1 MAGTECS
8 LNFGGKAVNLYMERT
23 DALAAVGSVEEVCR
37 LIDLV
42 SDTMDDYLYICD
54 FQNDFYYISPQAKK
68 RFLLPSNQFHNVMK
82 VHEQLVYPDDI
93 MELKKEFEL
102 LENGERKTHSMM
114 YRWMSADGKPIWIN
128 CRGRVIE
135 KDGKPWYMVGCI
147 NEIGGHQKADNISG
161 LLGEASLKQYIDRK
175 ASENTAPEG
184 FFLRVGID
192 GLKGINARLGM
203 EYGDMLL
210 HRTAKYI
217 QHCILPQEQLYYM
230 SGDEFLIVNLQGG
243 TEKDAKKLYK
253 KIQEKI
259 EQFIEKNNYQ
269 VVYTVSAGLILCR
282 DIREFGSANLL
293 KLTEF
298 TLNQAKKLGKN
309 TCYTFCEKD
318 YKAFLHRQKLMR
330 QLRKAVKHGYEG
342 FEAYFQPLYST
353 DRDRIF
359 GAETLMR
366 FHSEEFGMVSPAEFI
381 PILEETGL
389 IIPAGRWILDQAL
402 MACVQFQ
409 KVIPDFHISVNL
421 SPVQI
426 MKSCVDKDILSG
438 IARYG
443 LSPSHLIVELTES
456 DLLESDLRFRRT
468 WARLKG
474 NGVQL
479 ALDDFG
485 SGYSNFR
492 YLTEMQPDIIKIDR
506 LFTANA
512 MAHEF
517 DFRQLLL
524 FCEMVHSLNLS
535 LCIEGTETREEL
547 QRISEMVP
555 EYIQGYYF
563 GKPCE
568 RAAFEQLIEEQ
579 EWGSKQNRQR

>member
-1 MAGTECS
+1 
-8 LNFGGKAVNLYMERT
+8 MERT
-23 DALAAVGSVEEVCR
+23 DASDTFGTVEEICR

-54 FQNDFYYISPQAKK
+54 FQNDFFYISPQAKK
-68 RFLLPSNQFHNVMK
+68 RFLLPSNEFHEVMK
-82 VHEQLVYPDDI
+82 MHEQFVYPDDF
-93 MELKKEFEL
+93 MELRKEFEIL
-102 LENGERKTHSMM
+102 TKGERKTHNMM
-114 YRWMSADGKPIWIN
+114 YRWMSADGKPVWIN
-128 CRGRVIE
+128 CRGSVKE

-147 NEIGGHQKADNISG
+147 NEVGGRQKADNISG
-161 LLGEASLKQYIDRK
+161 LLGEVSLEQYIDEK
-175 ASENTAPEG
+175 ASGTASPEG

-217 QHCILPQEQLYYM
+217 QRCIRPEEKLYHM
-230 SGDEFLIVNLQGG
+230 SGDEFLIMNLEGG
-243 TEKDAKKLYK
+243 TEKDAKKLYR
-253 KIQEKI
+253 KIQDKI

-269 VVYTVSAGLILCR
+269 VVYTVSAGLLRCG
-282 DIREFGSANLL
+282 DIQELESANLL

-309 TCYTFCEKD
+309 TCYTFLEED
-318 YKAFLHRQKLMR
+318 YRKFLRRQKLMR
-330 QLRKAVKHGYEG
+330 QLRKAVKHGCEG

-353 DRDRIF
+353 DRSRIF

-366 FHSEEFGMVSPAEFI
+366 FRSEEFGMVSPAEFI

-389 IIPAGRWILDQAL
+389 IIPAGRWILDQAFA
-402 MACVQFQ
+402 ACREFQ

-426 MKSCVDKDILSG
+426 MKSQVDRDILDG
-438 IARYG
+438 IERYN
-443 LSPSHLIVELTES
+443 LEPANVIVELTES
-456 DLLESDLRFRRT
+456 DLLESDLRFQRI
-468 WARLKG
+468 WMRLKEKG
-474 NGVQL
+474 IQL

-506 LFTANA
+506 VFTANA
-512 MAHEF
+512 MTHEF
-517 DFRQLLL
+517 DYRQLIL
-524 FCEMVHSLNLS
+524 FCDMVHSLNLS
-535 LCIEGTETREEL
+535 LCIEGTETKEEL
-547 QRISEMVP
+547 ERVSAMVP

-563 GKPCE
+563 GRPCE
-568 RAAFEQLIEEQ
+568 KTAFEQLIMNQ
-579 EWGSKQNRQR
+579 EHGIEK